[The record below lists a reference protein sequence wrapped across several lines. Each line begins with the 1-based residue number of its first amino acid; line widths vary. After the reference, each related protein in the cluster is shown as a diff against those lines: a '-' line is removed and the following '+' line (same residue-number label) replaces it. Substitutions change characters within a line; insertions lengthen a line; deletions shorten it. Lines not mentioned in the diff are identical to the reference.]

1 MTVLAVTPYTGS
13 EKLVRMTERMLR
25 SFGEIASK
33 ITSDKISIT
42 AVDNAASRPVK
53 DCPFNWH
60 CHMDSNVGFGNAIN
74 FAILREI
81 IEPPN
86 LKIVCEDGV
95 QKPFRQ
101 PMEIT
106 HVLILNND
114 LEFPDPEWLAAL
126 LAEREGDLVLS
137 PCTDITATREAL
149 AESAMAATPIRSA
162 QVSAFCWLVPVTT
175 IIKLR
180 RKFGINLFHPDFT
193 NYGSDDVTAAMLRSI
208 ISKQPFKIVPRSWVK
223 HLKGQTANELGVK
236 PGTKELLQRIRNF
249 KLSKRLT

>member
-1 MTVLAVTPYTGS
+1 MTILAVTPYTGS
-13 EKLVRMTERMLR
+13 EKLVKMTERCLA
-25 SFGEIASK
+25 SFQQIAATVNHK
-33 ITSDKISIT
+33 VSIT
-42 AVDNAASRPVK
+42 AVDNAASRPIK
-53 DCPFNWH
+53 KGLYDWH
-60 CHMDSNVGFGNAIN
+60 CHMDANVGFGNAIN
-74 FAILREI
+74 FAIQREI

-86 LKIVCEDGV
+86 LKIVAGDGSA
-95 QKPFRQ
+95 KKFDQ
-101 PMEIT
+101 PMNFT

-114 LEFPDPEWLAAL
+114 LEFPDTNWLAEL
-126 LAEREGDLVLS
+126 LKERDGDLVLS
-137 PCTDITATREAL
+137 PCTDITATAEAR
-149 AESAMAATPIRSA
+149 AEGARNLDPIRHA

-236 PGTKELLQRIRNF
+236 PGTPELLRRIRNF
-249 KLSKRLT
+249 KLTKRLT